1 MDTAGSA
8 PWYRLVGS
16 LVHESGEPPGC
27 WSQASLPIRSETEAV
42 PMTLPVPPKTELAEA
57 QRSEASSLLRNY
69 NTPQDLV
76 RPTEVCAT
84 QIADSKTAESTDLF
98 SISSDL
104 AGSRPRCASF
114 ICADSSTGEVEQGE
128 LERADQAG
136 RAAASRTANP
146 SPRSPCLPHG
156 MPLCA
161 LPSHS
166 LLSHLAPFPA

>member
-1 MDTAGSA
+1 M
-8 PWYRLVGS
+8 
-16 LVHESGEPPGC
+16 
-27 WSQASLPIRSETEAV
+27 QASLPIPAQWSETEAV
-42 PMTLPVPPKTELAEA
+42 PMPLPVPPKTDVAEEHSL
-57 QRSEASSLLRNY
+57 RCSSLLGNLPF
-69 NTPQDLV
+69 NTPLALGELARPAAV
-76 RPTEVCAT
+76 RAT
-84 QIADSKTAESTDLF
+84 QIADSKTADSTDLF

-104 AGSRPRCASF
+104 SGSRPRCASF

-128 LERADQAG
+128 LERADQAS

-156 MPLCA
+156 MPLRA

>member
-1 MDTAGSA
+1 M
-8 PWYRLVGS
+8 
-16 LVHESGEPPGC
+16 
-27 WSQASLPIRSETEAV
+27 QASLPIPAQWSETEAV
-42 PMTLPVPPKTELAEA
+42 PMPLPVPPKTDVADEHSDDWL
-57 QRSEASSLLRNY
+57 RCSSLLRNLPF
-69 NTPQDLV
+69 NTPLEELARPAEV
-76 RPTEVCAT
+76 RAT
-84 QIADSKTAESTDLF
+84 QIADSTTADLF
-98 SISSDL
+98 SMSSDL
-104 AGSRPRCASF
+104 AGSRPRCTSF

-128 LERADQAG
+128 LERADQAS

>member
-1 MDTAGSA
+1 M
-8 PWYRLVGS
+8 
-16 LVHESGEPPGC
+16 
-27 WSQASLPIRSETEAV
+27 QASLPIPALWSETEAV
-42 PMTLPVPPKTELAEA
+42 PMTLPVPPKTDVAE
-57 QRSEASSLLRNY
+57 QRSDDWLRCSSLLGNLPL
-69 NTPQDLV
+69 NTPPEV
-76 RPTEVCAT
+76 RAT

-128 LERADQAG
+128 LERADQAS

>member
-1 MDTAGSA
+1 M
-8 PWYRLVGS
+8 
-16 LVHESGEPPGC
+16 
-27 WSQASLPIRSETEAV
+27 QASLPIPALWSETEAV
-42 PMTLPVPPKTELAEA
+42 PMPLPVPPKTDVAE
-57 QRSEASSLLRNY
+57 QRSDDWLRCSSLLGNLPFS
-69 NTPQDLV
+69 TPPALEELARPAEV
-76 RPTEVCAT
+76 RAT

-98 SISSDL
+98 SLPSEF

-128 LERADQAG
+128 LERADQAS

>member
-1 MDTAGSA
+1 M
-8 PWYRLVGS
+8 
-16 LVHESGEPPGC
+16 
-27 WSQASLPIRSETEAV
+27 QASLPIPALWSETEAV
-42 PMTLPVPPKTELAEA
+42 PMPLPVPPKTDVAE
-57 QRSEASSLLRNY
+57 QRSDDWLRCSSLLGNLPFS
-69 NTPQDLV
+69 TPPALEELARPAEV
-76 RPTEVCAT
+76 RAT

-128 LERADQAG
+128 LERADQAS